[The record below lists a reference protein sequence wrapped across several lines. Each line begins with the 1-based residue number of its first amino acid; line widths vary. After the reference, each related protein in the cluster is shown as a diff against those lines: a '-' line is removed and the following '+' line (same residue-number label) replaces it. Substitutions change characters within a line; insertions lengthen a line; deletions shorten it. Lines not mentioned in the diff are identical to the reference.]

1 VEGEVEVEG
10 EASVGFGLVLVEDNE
25 FCEESINHG

>member
-1 VEGEVEVEG
+1 VEGEIEVEG
-10 EASVGFGLVLVEDNE
+10 EASVGLGFVLVEDNE